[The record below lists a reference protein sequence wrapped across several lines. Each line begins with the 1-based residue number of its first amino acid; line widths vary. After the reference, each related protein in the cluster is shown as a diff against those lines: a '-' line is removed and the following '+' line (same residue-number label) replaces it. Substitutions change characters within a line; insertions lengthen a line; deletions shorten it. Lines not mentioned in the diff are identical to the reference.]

1 MNNKGRINYYNNFIY
16 KYKRLNL
23 KECLQNDLEKFYHPD
38 VINYDSYILRS
49 INDGALWSIMEYDF
63 DNCAMKG
70 AIEYA
75 AEVIKG
81 NTS

>member
-1 MNNKGRINYYNNFIY
+1 
-16 KYKRLNL
+16 
-23 KECLQNDLEKFYHPD
+23 LEKFYHPD
-38 VINYDSYILRS
+38 VVNEDSYILRS

-75 AEVIKG
+75 AEVVKG